1 LAERGIL
8 IYGANGYTGE
18 LVARQARQ
26 RGLAPVLAGRG
37 AEVEPLAREL
47 GFEARVFPLDDPSA
61 LDRGLSGIALVLHC
75 AGPFSRTSRPM
86 ADACLS
92 TGAHYADIT
101 GEASVF
107 ESLAARDAEAR
118 ARGLML
124 LPGAGMDV
132 VPSDCLAAHL
142 KRRLPTANRLVLA
155 FASTAGIS
163 RGTATTMIENLPK
176 GGLVRRGGRLER
188 VPLAWKSRNVDFG
201 RGSRPCVTIPWG
213 DVSTAF
219 HSTGIPEIEVY
230 TPMRRGPLLGL
241 RVLRPFMGLL
251 AAAPVQAFLKRR
263 VRARGAGPSERARSQ
278 GIALFWGEV
287 EDAAGRRAAAR
298 QRTPEGYTLTALTA
312 VAVAEKV
319 LAGHAPA
326 GFQTPSRAYGP
337 DFILEVPGCSRED
350 Q

>member
-1 LAERGIL
+1 MAESGIL
-8 IYGANGYTGE
+8 IYGANGYTGQ

-26 RGLAPVLAGRG
+26 RGLAPVLAGRS
-37 AEVEPLAREL
+37 ADIEPLAREL
-47 GFEARVFPLDDPSA
+47 GFEARVLPLDDPSA

-86 ADACLS
+86 ADACLR

-107 ESLAARDAEAR
+107 ETLAARDAEAK
-118 ARGLML
+118 ARSVML

-188 VPLAWKSRNVDFG
+188 VPLAWKSRSVDFG
-201 RGSRPCVTIPWG
+201 RGPRPCATIPWG

-230 TPMRRGPLLGL
+230 TPMRRGQLLGL
-241 RVLRPFMGLL
+241 RLLRPCMGLL

-287 EDAAGRRAAAR
+287 EDDAGRRAAPR
-298 QRTPEGYTLTALTA
+298 HRPPQGYTLTPLTP

-319 LAGHAPA
+319 LGGNAPA
-326 GFQTPSRAYGP
+326 GFQTPSRAYGR
-337 DFILEVPGCSRED
+337 DFILELPGCSRED
-350 Q
+350 L